1 MLHHITDSRSGAG
14 RGRASYRIVLVH
26 GFTQTLASWEQIVPL
41 LSEHAD
47 IVRVDLPGHGG
58 SGHVRLDF
66 AQTARAI
73 AKVGGDH
80 AVYVGYSMGGRL
92 CLRLA
97 LDHPCRALVLL
108 GSSPGI
114 ADPTE
119 RIARLTTDDAL
130 ASSIERDGV
139 PAFIDRW
146 LAQPMFATLR
156 TSDKDLEA
164 RRANS
169 ATGLASAL
177 RELGSGAQEPLWD
190 RLGEIRT
197 PTLLMA
203 GAHDARYMTVAQE
216 MAEAMGTN
224 AATAIVPDAG
234 HAAHL
239 EQPDTFASLLT
250 DFLASLPA

>member
-1 MLHHITDSRSGAG
+1 MIHYTTDIRSPAG
-14 RGRASYRIVLVH
+14 RGKADLRIVLVH
-26 GFTQTLASWEQIVPL
+26 GFTQTLASWEQIVPH
-41 LSEHAD
+41 LSEYAE

-58 SGHVRLDF
+58 SDHVRLGF

-73 AKVGGDH
+73 AKVGGDD

-97 LDHPCRALVLL
+97 LDHPLRALVLL

-114 ADPTE
+114 ADSTQ
-119 RIARLTTDDAL
+119 RAARLAKDNEL
-130 ASSIERDGV
+130 AASIEQDGV
-139 PAFIDRW
+139 LAFIDRW

-156 TSDKDLEA
+156 TSDEDLAA

-177 RELGSGAQEPLWD
+177 RELGSGAQEPLWN
-190 RLGEIRT
+190 RIGGIHA

-203 GAHDARYMTVAQE
+203 GSHDGRYVTIAQE
-216 MAEAMGTN
+216 MAEAIGTN
-224 AATAIVPDAG
+224 ATMEIVPNAG

-239 EQPDTFASLLT
+239 EQPDTFASLIT
-250 DFLASLPA
+250 DFLASLSD

>member
-1 MLHHITDSRSGAG
+1 MIHYTTDIRSRVG
-14 RGRASYRIVLVH
+14 RDRAEQRIVLVH

-58 SGHVRLDF
+58 SGHVRLGF

-73 AKVGGDH
+73 AGIGGAD

-97 LDHPCRALVLL
+97 LDHPLRALVLL

-114 ADPTE
+114 ADPAQ
-119 RIARLTTDDAL
+119 RLARLESDDVL
-130 ASSIERDGV
+130 ASSIEQDGV
-139 PAFIDRW
+139 LAFIDRW

-190 RLGEIRT
+190 RLGEIRA

-203 GAHDARYMTVAQE
+203 GAHDARYVTVAQE
-216 MAEAMGTN
+216 MAAAIGAN
-224 AATAIVPDAG
+224 ATTAIVPDAR

-239 EQPDTFASLLT
+239 EQPDAFISLLT
-250 DFLASLPA
+250 DFLALCL